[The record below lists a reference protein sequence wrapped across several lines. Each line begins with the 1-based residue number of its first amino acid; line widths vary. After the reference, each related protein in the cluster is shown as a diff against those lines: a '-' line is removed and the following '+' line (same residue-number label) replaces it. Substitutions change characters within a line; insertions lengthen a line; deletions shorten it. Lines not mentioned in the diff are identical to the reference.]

1 MKKILLMIV
10 FSTLSFSQ
18 TYNMQIQIG
27 VRDGVKVADYEKA
40 MIQHNK
46 AHATD
51 LGAATTYQIIN
62 GPDAG
67 DYIRMPKSIFTSA
80 DMIDAV
86 FNEWQNHD
94 PVPYDKFDGKMV
106 EGRNGTV
113 FYTLRPDLSYN
124 PQVKTWKYLRQ
135 SKWNVRQGGQSSAES
150 IFKLANEI
158 RDELGSDE
166 HFVCMVSNTG
176 QPFNEYLFVSGHDT
190 LSEALDQSAFLKL
203 LGEMSKRMPDWE
215 STWGQSAWNGISQ
228 VSVHR
233 PDLSN

>member
-1 MKKILLMIV
+1 MKKIVLMIV
-10 FSTLSFSQ
+10 FSTLAFSQ

-27 VRDGVKVADYEKA
+27 VQDGVKVSDYEKA

-106 EGRNGTV
+106 
-113 FYTLRPDLSYN
+113 LS
-124 PQVKTWKYLRQ
+124 L
-135 SKWNVRQGGQSSAES
+135 
-150 IFKLANEI
+150 IHI
-158 RDELGSDE
+158 
-166 HFVCMVSNTG
+166 
-176 QPFNEYLFVSGHDT
+176 
-190 LSEALDQSAFLKL
+190 
-203 LGEMSKRMPDWE
+203 
-215 STWGQSAWNGISQ
+215 
-228 VSVHR
+228 
-233 PDLSN
+233 

>member
-1 MKKILLMIV
+1 M
-10 FSTLSFSQ
+10 T
-18 TYNMQIQIG
+18 
-27 VRDGVKVADYEKA
+27 
-40 MIQHNK
+40 
-46 AHATD
+46 
-51 LGAATTYQIIN
+51 
-62 GPDAG
+62 
-67 DYIRMPKSIFTSA
+67 KSIFTSA

-135 SKWNVRQGGQSSAES
+135 SKWNVRQGGQSGAES
-150 IFKLANEI
+150 IFKMVNEI
-158 RDELGSDE
+158 RDELGSTE

-176 QPFNEYLFVSGHDT
+176 QPFNEYVFVSGHDT
-190 LSEALDQSAFLKL
+190 LSEALDQSAFLAL
-203 LGEMSKRMPDWE
+203 LAELSNRMPDWE
-215 STWGQSAWNGISQ
+215 SVWGQSAWNGESQ

>member
-1 MKKILLMIV
+1 MKKILLIFI
-10 FSTLSFSQ
+10 FSAFAFGQ

-27 VRDGVKVADYEKA
+27 VKEGVKIKDFEKA

-51 LGAATTYQIIN
+51 LGAATTYQIVN

-67 DYIRMPKSIFTSA
+67 DYIRMPKSIFVSA
-80 DMIDAV
+80 DKIDAI
-86 FNEWQNHD
+86 FNEWENHA
-94 PVPYDKFDGKMV
+94 PVPYDKFNESMV
-106 EGRNGTV
+106 DGRNGTV

-124 PQVKTWKYLRQ
+124 PQVKSWKYLRQ
-135 SKWNVRQGGQSSAES
+135 SKWNIRQGGQSKAES
-150 IFKLANEI
+150 IFKMANEI
-158 RDELGSDE
+158 RNELGSTE

-176 QPFNEYLFVSGHDT
+176 GPFNEYIFVSGHDT
-190 LSEALDQSAFLKL
+190 LSEALDQSAFFAL
-203 LGEMSKRMPDWE
+203 LGELSKRMPDWE
-215 STWGQSAWNGISQ
+215 STWGQSAWNGLSQ